1 MTVGA
6 SSGHRPV
13 NGDDLDQ
20 FKSPPVD
27 FLTSDRKYQHFQ
39 CLEDIG
45 TPLALAFAGPC
56 GPLNTAEKQPRH
68 KGETKA
74 MTSIDP
80 GRLLQMRSAI
90 LNQNSALQRAAGHDA
105 AGAAGGVGKSNGAQG
120 GGFGATMV
128 DALKA
133 VNEQQATANTITDAY
148 ERGQTSDLVQVM
160 VERQKASVG
169 FEATLQVRNKLLS
182 AYRDIMNMPV

>member
-1 MTVGA
+1 
-6 SSGHRPV
+6 
-13 NGDDLDQ
+13 
-20 FKSPPVD
+20 
-27 FLTSDRKYQHFQ
+27 
-39 CLEDIG
+39 
-45 TPLALAFAGPC
+45 
-56 GPLNTAEKQPRH
+56 
-68 KGETKA
+68 
-74 MTSIDP
+74 MTSIDS

-105 AGAAGGVGKSNGAQG
+105 AGAAGGVGKSSGAQG
-120 GGFGATMV
+120 GSFGATMV
-128 DALKA
+128 DALKS
-133 VNEQQATANTITDAY
+133 VNEQQSTAANVTEAY